1 MDDIRVGIIGLGT
14 RGTHA
19 LARNMAETYPQHR
32 LRVTALH
39 DRNADRTREAA
50 DDLVAQYAAVG
61 VTLDPTLHTDGHA
74 LIADPDVDLVMVVS
88 ITDTHRE
95 YAVPALESGK
105 RVYCDKPLAHTVE
118 DAVAIV
124 EAERRTGNRLIM
136 GFTRRY
142 EDAWRTAADLLAD
155 GTIGRLQ
162 LVQVRDMIPYHRYL
176 TGWWR
181 RREWSGGAL
190 NDKGSHLFDV
200 FNWMT
205 GERALR
211 VGAVGGRRALEAPAG
226 HADRCHRC
234 ELVCPYRRREFGTGA
249 PVAEDVF
256 THAGPSWLAETDERY
271 VDDTCV
277 YAPGTD
283 LWHGGS
289 VQFAYPGGL
298 VASYVYTIFGQEA
311 DDEETLEL
319 VGSEGRIVLTRATG
333 EVRLIAEHGA
343 RREVLDRRGPHFT
356 DSHFGAD
363 KALMADLRAFALGGE
378 PPVSADDGLEATRMV
393 VAAHAS
399 MDADGRTVEMEEIPD
414 A

>member
-19 LARNMAETYPQHR
+19 LARNMAETYPEHR

-39 DRNADRTREAA
+39 DRNPQRTREAA
-50 DDLVAQYAAVG
+50 DELVAQYAAVG
-61 VTLDPTLHTDGHA
+61 AEVAPTLHEDGQA
-74 LIADPDVDLVMVVS
+74 LIADDEVDLVMVVS

-118 DAVAIV
+118 DAAAIV
-124 EAERRTGNRLIM
+124 EAEQRTANPLIM

-142 EDAWRTAADLLAD
+142 EDPWRTAAQLLAD
-155 GTIGRLQ
+155 GAIGRLQ
-162 LVQVRDMIPYHRYL
+162 FLQVRDMIPYHRYL

-205 GERALR
+205 GERPLR
-211 VGAVGGRRALEAPAG
+211 VAATGSRRALTEPEG

-234 ELVCPYRRREFGTGA
+234 ELVCPYRRRAFGTGA

-289 VQFAYPGGL
+289 VQFTYPDGVVG
-298 VASYVYTIFGQEA
+298 SYLYTIFGQEA
-311 DDEETLEL
+311 DDEETLEM

-333 EVRLIAEHGA
+333 EVRLIAEHGE

-363 KALMADLRAFALGGE
+363 KALMADLRAFALGAP
-378 PPVSADDGLEATRMV
+378 PPVSARDGLEATRMV
-393 VAAHAS
+393 VAAHRS
-399 MDADGRTVEMEEIPD
+399 MEAGGRSLEMEEILD
-414 A
+414 V